1 MAVYLY
7 TEESKTGMYN
17 LVSFKLPNG
26 EIYLSISGE
35 DPEDALTTLRSQAK
49 STTAGK
55 GAKAFAREL
64 DKLGDN
70 YNDKIKTTVHGT
82 NLSKD
87 QKNTKIARLISNDK
101 IKVNKLANKQIP
113 L

>member
-7 TEESKTGMYN
+7 TEESKTGTYN

-26 EIYLSISGE
+26 EIYLSVSGE
-35 DPEDALTTLRSQAK
+35 SPEEALTTLRSQAK
-49 STTAGK
+49 SSTAGK

-64 DKLGDN
+64 NKLGDN
-70 YNDKIKTTVHGT
+70 YNDIVKTTVHGT

-87 QKNTKIARLISNDK
+87 QKNKKIARLISSDK
-101 IKVNKLANKQIP
+101 IKVNKVANSQIE

>member
-7 TEESKTGMYN
+7 TEERKTGRYN

-26 EIYLSISGE
+26 EIYLSVSGE
-35 DPEDALTTLRSQAK
+35 DPEEALTTLRSQAK

-64 DKLGDN
+64 DKLGDS

-82 NLSKD
+82 NLSKEKKD
-87 QKNTKIARLISNDK
+87 EKM
-101 IKVNKLANKQIP
+101 NKLFSSGKVPINKLINKQIEI
-113 L
+113 

>member
-1 MAVYLY
+1 MAVYLF
-7 TEESKTGMYN
+7 TEESKTGTYN

-26 EIYLSISGE
+26 EIYLSVSGE
-35 DPEDALTTLRSQAK
+35 NPEDALTTLRSQAK

-64 DKLGDN
+64 DKLGDS

>member
-26 EIYLSISGE
+26 EIYLSVSGE
-35 DPEDALTTLRSQAK
+35 DSQEALTTLRSQAK

-64 DKLGDN
+64 DKLGDS
-70 YNDKIKTTVHGT
+70 YNDKIKTTIHGT
-82 NLSKD
+82 NLSKEKKD
-87 QKNTKIARLISNDK
+87 EKISKLFSSDK
-101 IKVNKLANKQIP
+101 IKVNKLINKQIE